1 MNRSP
6 RDTVRALGLLLLA
19 LCVAGCTT
27 IYRDEAFTFREAT
40 TIDTS
45 VLRLDGYY
53 YKVIEDEEIASLAR
67 GTEIKGLLLWRD
79 GTAAI
84 GLYGSKYLRGDPGD
98 SVYWG
103 NLKQAQ
109 ASLESN
115 LDGFPDGHLSLMWG
129 AFRIEGDAIT
139 MQFLSFGTFT
149 IPFLVPFW
157 PYYGVS
163 FRYGTIPNDTTIHI
177 KRVERRKLFEK
188 DYDRPVGMQ
197 YHFKSLP
204 PGAKP
209 DSSNWIHDRYRTE

>member
-84 GLYGSKYLRGDPGD
+84 GLYGSKYLRGDR
-98 SVYWG
+98 
-103 NLKQAQ
+103 
-109 ASLESN
+109 
-115 LDGFPDGHLSLMWG
+115 LS
-129 AFRIEGDAIT
+129 
-139 MQFLSFGTFT
+139 
-149 IPFLVPFW
+149 P
-157 PYYGVS
+157 
-163 FRYGTIPNDTTIHI
+163 
-177 KRVERRKLFEK
+177 
-188 DYDRPVGMQ
+188 
-197 YHFKSLP
+197 
-204 PGAKP
+204 
-209 DSSNWIHDRYRTE
+209 